1 MEAEDKKGRK
11 SFEGYTVS
19 EDAELEAAL
28 GEYKAA
34 DEQLWKL
41 TMKYL
46 YPPEEVPYEGKR
58 ELVFPNVAARE
69 EYAEVKRL
77 AQEAQER
84 YEHIAHERQTRD
96 AGTS

>member
-1 MEAEDKKGRK
+1 MEAEQKKGRR
-11 SFEGYTVS
+11 SFEGYKVP
-19 EDAELEAAL
+19 EDAEVETALE
-28 GEYKAA
+28 EYKAEDA
-34 DEQLWKL
+34 RLWQL

-84 YEHIAHERQTRD
+84 YERIAHERQSRET
-96 AGTS
+96 GTS